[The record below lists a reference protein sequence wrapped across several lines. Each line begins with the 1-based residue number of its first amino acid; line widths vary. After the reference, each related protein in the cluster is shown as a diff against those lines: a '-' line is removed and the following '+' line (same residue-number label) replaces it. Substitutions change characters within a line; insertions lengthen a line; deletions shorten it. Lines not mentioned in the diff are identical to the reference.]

1 MRLTR
6 TMMVVFVAVMMLAA
20 LQMTII
26 NIGTV
31 SNIASARTA
40 TDFSNATIL
49 TKVAPFVPGY
59 SNGCSLYVN
68 VTALTGGGSVVV
80 RLRWQPNATETAAI
94 MCSTAS
100 ITVTGGYTC
109 ATPTES
115 PMSLDGLSIESTTT
129 GTITD
134 LDYNAYVAC
143 LR

>member
-1 MRLTR
+1 MRLTK
-6 TMMVVFVAVMMLAA
+6 TLIVAFVAVTMLAA

-26 NIGTV
+26 NIGTI

-40 TDFSNATIL
+40 TDFSNATVL

-68 VTALTGGGSVVV
+68 VTSIVGGGSIVV
-80 RLRWQPNATETAAI
+80 RLRWQPNAAEVAAI

-100 ITVTGGYTC
+100 ITATGGYTC
-109 ATPTES
+109 AAPTES
-115 PMSLDGLSIESTTT
+115 PISLDGLSIESTTA